1 MMRLKS
7 LSWLVGLLL
16 IVGSPGPGAAAAT
29 MAPLIVVSIDGFRAD
44 YLDRNL
50 SPNLAAI
57 AREGV
62 RAQAMRPAFPS
73 ITEPNHYTLMTGLY
87 PDHHGIVD
95 NTMID
100 PAMPGVAFGG
110 PHGHG
115 EDMDPRWW
123 DEATPLWVTAER
135 QGLKTATS
143 LWPGDDAVIHGVSPT
158 YRQPLP
164 APDHRSAPMGQQMD
178 TVLGW
183 LDLPPAQRP
192 GLIRVHLDVVDFM
205 GHVAGPDSPRVNTAI
220 GQADAAIGRL
230 VQGLRARGL
239 YDRVNLVIVSDHGM
253 AAIAGDRV
261 IYLDDIIDLKF
272 AVVPS
277 FGAVAGVDPA
287 PGHERQID
295 AALLVPHDHMTCW
308 RKSDIPAHLHY
319 GTNRRVPAIV
329 CLGQV
334 GWSIVTRAQST
345 LYPYLL
351 GNHGYDP
358 AEPTMAAVF
367 LAHGPAFRSGVVVPA
382 FDNVDVYQ
390 LLARLMGL
398 RPLANDGSLTPLKPA
413 LARP

>member
-1 MMRLKS
+1 MKRLES
-7 LSWLVGLLL
+7 LGWLVGLLL
-16 IVGSPGPGAAAAT
+16 AVAAAGPCAGAT
-29 MAPLIVVSIDGFRAD
+29 RPPLIVVSIDGFRAE
-44 YLDRNL
+44 YLDRKL
-50 SPNLAAI
+50 TPNLAAI

-62 RAQAMRPAFPS
+62 RALAMRPAFPS

-100 PAMPGVAFGG
+100 PGMPGVAFGA
-110 PHGHG
+110 PHGHS

-135 QGLKTATS
+135 HGLKTATS

-158 YRQPLP
+158 YRQPSSTP
-164 APDHRSAPMGQQMD
+164 GHGSVPMDEQMD

-183 LDLPPAQRP
+183 LDLPPSQRP
-192 GLIRVHLDVVDFM
+192 ALIRVHLDVVDFM
-205 GHVAGPDSPRVNTAI
+205 GHVAGPDSQKVDTAI
-220 GQADAAIGRL
+220 GQSDVAIGQL
-230 VQGLRARGL
+230 VQGLKARGL
-239 YDRVNLVIVSDHGM
+239 YDKVNLVIVSDHGM
-253 AAIAGDRV
+253 TAISGDRV
-261 IYLDDIIDLKF
+261 IYLDDLIDLKF

-287 PGHERQID
+287 PGHERQIE
-295 AALLVPHDHMTCW
+295 AALLAPHDHMTCW
-308 RKSDIPAHLHY
+308 RKADIPARLHY

-334 GWSIVTRAQST
+334 GWSVLTRSQSS

-358 AEPTMAAVF
+358 AEPTMAAIF

-382 FDNVDVYQ
+382 FDNVDVYP

-398 RPLANDGSLTPLKPA
+398 HPLANDGRLAPLEPA